1 MPPEAPPDDEVNS
14 EPAPERRPNPMAT
27 FASLKIADYRWLW
40 IGSIAM
46 HLAMN
51 MQMVARGWLVLRQ
64 TDDSPLALV
73 MVVIAFAAPMAI
85 FSPIGGALADRFS
98 KKKLVT
104 ACLLGNAVMTLLLA
118 TLDMLDLIRYRHLL
132 AIGVV
137 NGTLMAVNVPSRHA
151 IISDLV
157 PDGLLMNAVSLANSS
172 MNVARIAGPAVAGVL
187 ILYIDTWGVFYLIA
201 MCYVMGALSLLVIS
215 KPIQSSK
222 AKSKNLIADAVDGFS
237 LAARDP
243 RLRGLLVV
251 LFVPTIFGFSLW
263 SLLPVWAKAVLGVQS
278 DGLGYLMTA
287 MGIGALAGSL
297 ALASSGAVRHRGL
310 ALMGLTLLSGIVLLL
325 FGGSR
330 SYWSA
335 MPLLFLNGLFSATMT
350 SLNMTLIQQLA
361 DANARGRILSITTM
375 LFGAAPLGAAPMG
388 ALAETIGTP
397 AVFAINGAGIIL
409 FVLIFI
415 LFNKTFRSIH

>member
-1 MPPEAPPDDEVNS
+1 
-14 EPAPERRPNPMAT
+14 
-27 FASLKIADYRWLW
+27 
-40 IGSIAM
+40 
-46 HLAMN
+46 
-51 MQMVARGWLVLRQ
+51 
-64 TDDSPLALV
+64 
-73 MVVIAFAAPMAI
+73 
-85 FSPIGGALADRFS
+85 
-98 KKKLVT
+98 
-104 ACLLGNAVMTLLLA
+104 MTLLLA

-157 PDGLLMNAVSLANSS
+157 PEGLLMNAVSLANSS

-215 KPIQSSK
+215 KPIQSAK
-222 AKSKNLIADAVDGFS
+222 AKSKNLIAEAVDGFS

-263 SLLPVWAKAVLGVQS
+263 SLLPVWAKAVLGAQS

-297 ALASSGAVRHRGL
+297 ALASSGAIRHRGR
-310 ALMGLTLLSGIVLLL
+310 ALIGLTLLSGVVLML

-335 MPLLFLNGLFSATMT
+335 MPLLFLNGLFSAMMT
-350 SLNMTLIQQLA
+350 SLNMTLIQMLA

-397 AVFAINGAGIIL
+397 AVFAINGAGIVL
-409 FVLIFI
+409 FALIFI
-415 LFNKTFRSIH
+415 LFNKTFRSVH